1 MESDRQLAIDARAG
15 DVSAYAEL
23 ARRWSGSVLAV
34 CRRRLRC
41 VHSAEDSAQE
51 TFLRGWKAINSLQ
64 SPDRF
69 GAWLLGIA
77 HRVCLDWLKRKQNSQ
92 LAFSSLESRGTE
104 ISVPDDQMLA
114 PELAEQTEDHA
125 RLLAEV
131 ERLPDHCR
139 EAVLLYYTQDLT
151 YAELAE
157 RLGIAV
163 ATVNQRLSKAK
174 QLLRGRLAELARCD
188 P

>member
-1 MESDRQLAIDARAG
+1 MVSDRQLAIEARAG
-15 DVSAYAEL
+15 DVSAFAEL

-41 VHSAEDSAQE
+41 IHSAEDSAQE
-51 TFLRGWKAINSLQ
+51 TLLRGWKAIDSLQ

-77 HRVCLDWLKRKQNSQ
+77 HRVCLDWLKRKQNGQ
-92 LAFSSLESRGTE
+92 LTFSTLESRGTE
-104 ISVPDDQMLA
+104 VSVPD
-114 PELAEQTEDHA
+114 EQLSVQDRVEKSEDRS
-125 RLLAEV
+125 RLMAEV
-131 ERLPDHCR
+131 ARLPDHCR
-139 EAVLLYYTQDLT
+139 EIVLLYYTQDVT